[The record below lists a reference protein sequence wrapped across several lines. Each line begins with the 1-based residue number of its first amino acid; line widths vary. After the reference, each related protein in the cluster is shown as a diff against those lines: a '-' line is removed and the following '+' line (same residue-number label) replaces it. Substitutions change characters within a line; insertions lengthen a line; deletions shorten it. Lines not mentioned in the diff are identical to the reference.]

1 MMTPKHFLFLLVAM
15 VISSQSQGQDHW
27 QDPKVFEI
35 NKEAARASFYPFETV
50 DKAIRSDPA
59 ESEFIRSLNG
69 RWKFNYVG
77 RASQR
82 PKDFYKSSFDVSGWD
97 EIPVPANW
105 ELYGYGYPQYSNIP
119 YPFKVNPPY
128 IDDAY
133 SPVGSYVTFF
143 EIPGSWQ
150 EREIFIYLG
159 AVRSGYDIWV
169 NDHKVGYSQDSKLPS
184 EFNITEF
191 LKPGWNKL
199 SVQVF
204 KFTDGSYIEDQ
215 DFWRLSGIQRD
226 VMLIARPKTY
236 IRDFFVKAGLDE
248 TYRKGELGL
257 EVEVR
262 NSGLR
267 RVEGHTLSYQVLD
280 ASGGEELSGSKAL
293 TIDQNNRQVAGFSGT
308 LDRVKPW
315 SAETPNL
322 YTLLLTLNDPN
333 GKLVEAVAV
342 RIGFRTSEIKG
353 GQLLVNG
360 KPILLKGVNRHEH
373 NPYHGHIVNRE
384 SMVRDIETMKR
395 YNINAVRTSHYPND
409 PLWYRLCDEYGLY
422 VYDEANIE
430 SHGIGYAP
438 RKTLANVPAWKDAH
452 VSRVVNMARRDKNH
466 PCIIVWSMGNE
477 AGTGPNFLACYQ
489 SLKAYD
495 PSRPVHYERAEKMT
509 TVKERHTDIIGDMYR
524 LISSIE
530 KKYLPGK
537 EDRPFIWCEY
547 SHAMGNSNGNFKEYW
562 DLVHAHPRLQG
573 GFVWDWMDQGLAKQ
587 DEQGNEY
594 WAYGG
599 HFEPEGVYNDGNFCL
614 NGLVGPNWEP
624 HPGIIE
630 VKKVYQDIQF
640 TGFDLSTLEV
650 AIRNGFF
657 FRDLKGYLFDW
668 ELLADG
674 EVVQTGR
681 IENVDLGPQE
691 QKSYP
696 VVLDMSGFGPD
707 TECHLNLYARQGR
720 PDPTLPVG
728 HTVAAEQFNVNA
740 VGYLGNL
747 TATDL
752 PLEMIQTED
761 GMAFLAQGVS
771 MEFSKSSGALFSYQV
786 NGEELIKSPLLP
798 TFWRAPTDN
807 DFGNKLPKRCQV
819 WKEAFEKGKL
829 TGFEVEMVSE
839 SEYHLKANYELTTV
853 GGAIGIRYRINGL
866 GEVQVD
872 YTFSPQDA
880 TLPEIPRVGMK
891 MRLPRQVDNLTYF
904 GRGPGENYCDRKTS
918 SFAGKYQSKV
928 SDQYYPYIRPQE
940 NGHKTDVRWLSLRT
954 HAGTGLKITAHQ
966 SLFEFNALPYATE
979 DLDPGK
985 TKQGRTYHE
994 LEEGDFVELH
1004 LDAAMMGVGGDN
1016 SWGAK
1021 PLDKYMLFPN
1031 REYSYRF
1038 KLSPVR

>member
-1 MMTPKHFLFLLVAM
+1 M

-35 NKEAARASFYPFETV
+35 NKEKARASFFPFETA
-50 DKAIRSDPA
+50 DKAIRNDPT

-69 RWKFNYVG
+69 LWKFNYVG

-82 PKDFYKSSFDVSGWD
+82 PKDFYKTSFDVKGWD

-128 IDDAY
+128 IDDEY

-143 EIPGSWQ
+143 EIPKSW
-150 EREIFIYLG
+150 EGREIFIYLG

-169 NDHKVGYSQDSKLPS
+169 NDHKVGYTQDSKLPS
-184 EFNITEF
+184 EFNITEY
-191 LKPGWNKL
+191 LKAGKNKL
-199 SVQVF
+199 SLQVF

-226 VMLIARPKTY
+226 VMLIARPKAY
-236 IRDFFVKAGLDE
+236 IRDFFVKAGLDQ
-248 TYRKGELGL
+248 TYRNGEFGL

-262 NSGLR
+262 DLR
-267 RVEGHTLSYQVLD
+267 RKQVEGYTISYQVMD
-280 ASGGEELSGSKAL
+280 ESGGDLLSGSKAL
-293 TIDQNNRQVAGFSGT
+293 TLKKQGEQVVEFSGT
-308 LDRVKPW
+308 LDAVKAW
-315 SAETPNL
+315 TAETPNL
-322 YTLLLTLNDPN
+322 YPMVLSLKDQD
-333 GKLVEAVAV
+333 GKLVEAVSI

-373 NPYHGHIVNRE
+373 NPYHGHIVNRQT
-384 SMVRDIETMKR
+384 MIKDIETMKR

-430 SHGIGYAP
+430 SHGMGYAP
-438 RKTLANVPAWKDAH
+438 RKTLANVPEWKDAH
-452 VSRVVNMARRDKNH
+452 VSRVINMARRDKNH
-466 PCIIVWSMGNE
+466 PSIIVWSMGNE
-477 AGTGPNFLACYQ
+477 AGTGPNFLACYEG
-489 SLKAYD
+489 LKDYD

-509 TVKERHTDIIGDMYR
+509 SVKERHTDIIGDMYR
-524 LISSIE
+524 LISDIE
-530 KKYLPGK
+530 KKYLPSD

-562 DLVHAHPRLQG
+562 DLVHAHPQLQG
-573 GFVWDWMDQGLAKQ
+573 GFVWDWMDQGLAKK

-614 NGLVGPNWEP
+614 NGLVGPGWEP
-624 HPGIIE
+624 HPGIME
-630 VKKVYQDIQF
+630 VKKAYQDIQF
-640 TGFDLSTLEV
+640 TGFDLSSMEV
-650 AIRNGFF
+650 AMRNGFF

-674 EVVQTGR
+674 EVVQTGT
-681 IENVDLGPQE
+681 IQDVNLGPQE
-691 QKSYP
+691 QKSYSLKIGKFEP
-696 VVLDMSGFGPD
+696 GK
-707 TECHLNLYARQGR
+707 ENHLNFYARQVVSA
-720 PDPTLPVG
+720 PFLPVG
-728 HTVAAEQFNVNA
+728 HIVASEQFSMKA
-740 VGYLGNL
+740 MDYDGGLA
-747 TATDL
+747 ATNQ
-752 PLEMIQTED
+752 PLEMVKTAGGIAFVTE
-761 GMAFLAQGVS
+761 GVIL
-771 MEFSKSSGALFSYQV
+771 EFSETTGALFSYKV
-786 NGEELIKSPLLP
+786 NGKEMIADPLEP
-798 TFWRAPTDN
+798 TFWRAPNDN
-807 DFGNKLPKRCQV
+807 DFGNNLPKRCHV

-829 TGFEVEMVSE
+829 TDIDVRRVSD
-839 SEYHLKANYELTTV
+839 SEYHLKTNYELTTV
-853 GGAIGIRYRINGL
+853 GGTIQILYRINGL
-866 GEVQVD
+866 GELQVD
-872 YTFSPQDA
+872 YAFTPQDD
-880 TLPEIPRVGMK
+880 TQPEIPRVGMK
-891 MRLPRQVDNLTYF
+891 MRLPREVENLSYY
-904 GRGPGENYCDRKTS
+904 GRGPWENYCDRKTS
-918 SFAGKYQSKV
+918 SFVGKYHSKV
-928 SDQYYPYIRPQE
+928 SEQYYPYIRPQE

-954 HAGTGLKITAHQ
+954 HAGTGLKITANK
-966 SLFEFNALPYATE
+966 SPIEFNALPYATA

-985 TKQGRTYHE
+985 TKQGRTYNE
-994 LEEGDFVELH
+994 LKEADFVELH

-1031 REYSYRF
+1031 RKYTYSF
-1038 KLSPVR
+1038 KLSPLY